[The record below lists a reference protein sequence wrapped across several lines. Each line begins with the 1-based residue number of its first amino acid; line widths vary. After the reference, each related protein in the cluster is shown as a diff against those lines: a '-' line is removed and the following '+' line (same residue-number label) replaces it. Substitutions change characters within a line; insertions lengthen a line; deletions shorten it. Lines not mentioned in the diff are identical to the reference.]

1 VKATMLRCV
10 VAASVALGLAACD
23 SPGKERAASAAGPP
37 LPATVAQ
44 SCTGKYGSLKLGLVT
59 ANLQALF
66 FNQINAGAKTIAGKA
81 GAALQIV
88 SGNDDSVTQAN
99 AIDNL
104 ITNDV
109 DAIIVAAIDAD
120 EIKPSIRKAAA
131 ASIPVVAV
139 DARVDDPA
147 VGTQVG
153 IANTQG
159 GAQIGEKLLEI
170 SKGTGT
176 VGIVSALNS
185 VIQLEREKGFTDTVR
200 AAGMQIGTIVDGRNV
215 QDSAQTAAE
224 NLLTG
229 NRNMTYVY
237 ATGEPALVGVVAAV
251 NSQRAAN
258 RIQAVGWDL
267 SEQAAQALKA
277 GWLKAVV
284 QQNSFELGYA
294 AANAAIDHA
303 CGRQT
308 PRSISIPTQIVTP
321 DNVDQFMYF
330 LESK

>member
-1 VKATMLRCV
+1 
-10 VAASVALGLAACD
+10 
-23 SPGKERAASAAGPP
+23 
-37 LPATVAQ
+37 
-44 SCTGKYGSLKLGLVT
+44 LVT
-59 ANLQALF
+59 VNLQALY
-66 FNQINAGAKTIAGKA
+66 FNQVNAGAKTIADKA

-88 SGNDDSVTQAN
+88 SGNDDSVAQAN

-104 ITNDV
+104 ITNGV
-109 DAIIVAAIDAD
+109 DAIIVDAIDSD
-120 EIKPSIRKAAA
+120 GIKPSIRKAAA
-131 ASIPVVAV
+131 AGIPVVTV
-139 DARVDDPA
+139 DAPVDDPA

-153 IANTQG
+153 TANTRG

-185 VIQLEREKGFTDTVR
+185 IIQLERQKGFTDTVQ
-200 AAGMQIGTIVDGRNV
+200 AGGMQIGTVVDGRNV
-215 QDSAQTAAE
+215 QENAQTAAE

-237 ATGEPALVGVVAAV
+237 ATGEPALIGVVAAV
-251 NSQRAAN
+251 NSQGAAN

-267 SEQAAQALKA
+267 SEQAVQALNA
-277 GWLKAVV
+277 GWLKGVV
-284 QQNSFELGYA
+284 QQNSFEIGYA

-303 CGRQT
+303 CGRHT

-321 DNVDQFMYF
+321 DNVDQFRYF